1 MPPKAAPSFLFFFL
15 TEKNSEALECYF
27 ALQEIQAM
35 GFLHVGLGKSE
46 MFLNIVPY
54 LFRKKKVMRWE
65 THTNGAYVPMK
76 FLMYQCPIPE
86 TPLTAFTQVSFFI
99 FHSTTSAPKMF
110 EKVVGCLV

>member
-54 LFRKKKVMRWE
+54 LFRKK
-65 THTNGAYVPMK
+65 
-76 FLMYQCPIPE
+76 
-86 TPLTAFTQVSFFI
+86 S
-99 FHSTTSAPKMF
+99 
-110 EKVVGCLV
+110 

>member
-1 MPPKAAPSFLFFFL
+1 MMQCVVVENFWGNTTCLPKQLQVFCFFFL

-54 LFRKKKVMRWE
+54 LFRKK
-65 THTNGAYVPMK
+65 
-76 FLMYQCPIPE
+76 
-86 TPLTAFTQVSFFI
+86 S
-99 FHSTTSAPKMF
+99 
-110 EKVVGCLV
+110 